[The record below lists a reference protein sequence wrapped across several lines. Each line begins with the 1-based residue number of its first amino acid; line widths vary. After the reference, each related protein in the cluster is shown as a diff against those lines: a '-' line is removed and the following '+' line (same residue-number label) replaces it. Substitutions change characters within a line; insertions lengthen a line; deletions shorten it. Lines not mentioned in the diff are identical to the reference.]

1 MKKTKGLKLETHTT
15 EICEALLFIVKSHC
29 ATDIRD
35 IYLSLT
41 EYCEDASLL
50 VWMGAYTQ
58 NNDLLPKSPGSSSW
72 SSSTENH
79 RPARLEEKSGGH
91 QDQPHAQTKDNWLEH
106 GTNSTKF

>member
-1 MKKTKGLKLETHTT
+1 MKKTRGLKLETHTT

-29 ATDIRD
+29 DTDIRD
-35 IYLSLT
+35 VYLSLT

-72 SSSTENH
+72 SSSTERTIDQLGWKKSLEAIKTNLML
-79 RPARLEEKSGGH
+79 RPRTTG
-91 QDQPHAQTKDNWLEH
+91 
-106 GTNSTKF
+106 